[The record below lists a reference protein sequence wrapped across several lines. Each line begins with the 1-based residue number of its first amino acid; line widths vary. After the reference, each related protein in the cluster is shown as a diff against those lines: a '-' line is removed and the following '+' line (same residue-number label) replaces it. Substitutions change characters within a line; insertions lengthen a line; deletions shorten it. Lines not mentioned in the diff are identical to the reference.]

1 MDIVKDRA
9 KELMKFSIYELQRRA
24 KELRIKDNKNVGKV
38 KLAVLI
44 AVKEYI
50 GDEIQKV

>member
-1 MDIVKDRA
+1 MDIVKERA
-9 KELMKFSIYELQRRA
+9 KELLRFSKYELEEKA
-24 KELRIKDNKNVGKV
+24 KELKLKHIKDTGKV

-50 GDEIQKV
+50 GNEK